1 MVKLNFYKILRNYI
15 IVHNL
20 SIQMIIK
27 TCYIRFDWSR
37 TPLCAWTFGDSCGS
51 GLRVAPD
58 PLFRTPEDRSM
69 MVHGYSLKTVQRT
82 SSFKKLSRSFQSKF
96 VLATC
101 SGSHSMPAR
110 FMTKLKHFFAMAREC
125 FPPSIQMTAAQ
136 IFLAYWWLVTQGRT
150 GRWL

>member
-1 MVKLNFYKILRNYI
+1 M
-15 IVHNL
+15 HNL
-20 SIQMIIK
+20 SIQIVIK

-58 PLFRTPEDRSM
+58 PLFRTPEDRSYRSM
-69 MVHGYSLKTVQRT
+69 MVHDGPWLLFETVQRT
-82 SSFKKLSRSFQSKF
+82 SPFKRLSRSFQSKF
-96 VLATC
+96 VLATRC

-110 FMTKLKHFFAMAREC
+110 FMTKLKQFFVMAREC
-125 FPPSIQMTAAQ
+125 FPPSIQITAAQ